1 MVVRFVPIA
10 DIAGPWYVSLRRQV
24 MPCISLWYNSCAID
38 TRERYI
44 VKIVFEVNGK
54 KVPDVYKRQ
63 VKAWRDIARLLSFPE
78 NIDKYFPENLSHSVM
93 SSGLVLVQ
101 Y

>member
-10 DIAGPWYVSLRRQV
+10 DIAGSWYVSLRRQV

-54 KVPDVYKRQ
+54 KVPLKSLKYISK
-63 VKAWRDIARLLSFPE
+63 KE
-78 NIDKYFPENLSHSVM
+78 NKTKKYIHLA
-93 SSGLVLVQ
+93 LVL
-101 Y
+101 

>member
-1 MVVRFVPIA
+1 
-10 DIAGPWYVSLRRQV
+10 

-54 KVPDVYKRQ
+54 KVPLKSLKYISKKDQLEVMKNWFFENFGKVRIS
-63 VKAWRDIARLLSFPE
+63 RSFLP
-78 NIDKYFPENLSHSVM
+78 KLTR
-93 SSGLVLVQ
+93 
-101 Y
+101 